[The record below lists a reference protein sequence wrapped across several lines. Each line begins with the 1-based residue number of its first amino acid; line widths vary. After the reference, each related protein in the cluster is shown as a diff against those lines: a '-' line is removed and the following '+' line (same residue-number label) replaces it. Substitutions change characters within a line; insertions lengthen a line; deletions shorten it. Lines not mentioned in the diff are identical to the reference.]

1 MKLLAP
7 QLHGPAA
14 RPKRASSVRQIL
26 AVLVSLVVLAAL
38 AAPTAAPK
46 DIMWLRICG
55 ENGCKLIKDQ
65 GVGAALATEAEA
77 YGAKVRASV
86 QHLPMYEVTY
96 VLPSSTRRILR
107 TEGLTVPRQP
117 TYWLPQRSIRFVIAT
132 SQRSVSGL
140 FLRAT
145 AGIRPFTPTSNQSS
159 HWQWFTALS
168 SAGAGVLA
176 GTLVL
181 FRRRTRADAKTRD
194 SANSGRRLGSGPR
207 P

>member
-1 MKLLAP
+1 M
-7 QLHGPAA
+7 
-14 RPKRASSVRQIL
+14 
-26 AVLVSLVVLAAL
+26 LVALVVLAAL

-46 DIMWLRICG
+46 DIIWLRICG

-65 GVGAALATEAEA
+65 EVGAALGTEAEE

-86 QHLPMYEVTY
+86 QPLPMYEVTY

-107 TEGLTVPRQP
+107 TEGLREPRQP

-145 AGIRPFTPTSNQSS
+145 AGIRLFTPTGHQSR

-168 SAGAGVLA
+168 SAGAAVLA
-176 GTLVL
+176 GTLVV

-194 SANSGRRLGSGPR
+194 SANSATRLGSP
-207 P
+207 PQP